1 MIYKH
6 LTKIKYFALVATLA
20 LSANTQ
26 LTRIANHNA
35 AANSAATP
43 RTAVIDAANLLAWR
57 TF

>member
-43 RTAVIDAANLLAWR
+43 RTAVIDAANLLA
-57 TF
+57 